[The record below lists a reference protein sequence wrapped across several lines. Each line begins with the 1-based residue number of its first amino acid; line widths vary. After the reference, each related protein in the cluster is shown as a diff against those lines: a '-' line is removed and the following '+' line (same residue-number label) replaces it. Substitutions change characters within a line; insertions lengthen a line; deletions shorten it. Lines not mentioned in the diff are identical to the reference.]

1 MSGIKPD
8 YFPAQASTGIYA
20 KSESAL
26 RLRADRVRRIVAR
39 MRKEMPWLTPA
50 DTPAMKG
57 WAELEILSATVFA
70 WLTRLNV
77 LNSQGEPRRLLSEHR
92 ALKLAQLAYERE
104 LGMTP
109 LARATLKLNT
119 TRAAFDLPSAM
130 SAAAEEAET
139 VSPEDT
145 IVKPKSVQTAET
157 GD

>member
-1 MSGIKPD
+1 
-8 YFPAQASTGIYA
+8 
-20 KSESAL
+20 
-26 RLRADRVRRIVAR
+26 

-77 LNSQGEPRRLLSEHR
+77 INGQGEPRRLLSEHR

-119 TRAAFDLPSAM
+119 TRAAFDLPL
-130 SAAAEEAET
+130 ELL
-139 VSPEDT
+139 
-145 IVKPKSVQTAET
+145 KSVEDIGESRAADRAQRAK
-157 GD
+157 GMQDDG